1 MPQVLSLL
9 RAHEVMAAQP
19 QRDTTAE
26 LSALILQSQNTLADI
41 LTRNFTGEIA
51 NQAKAIIV
59 TEMRDL
65 EMRLRDALKPP
76 SMEELQ
82 AYIEERVRQHI
93 SEAISAIEWPEP
105 EEDDDEEE
113 EAPKTVS
120 VTRKDGVIVGVS
132 VGDTKYD
139 VVRNKQGL
147 IKEVKPRA
155 N

>member
-1 MPQVLSLL
+1 MSRLANVLQMAQMPT
-9 RAHEVMAAQP
+9 

-76 SMEELQ
+76 SLEELQ
-82 AYIEERVRQHI
+82 AYIEERVRQHL

-105 EEDDDEEE
+105 EEDEDEEE

-147 IKEVKPRA
+147 IKEVRPRG
-155 N
+155 

>member
-1 MPQVLSLL
+1 MSRLANVLQMSQMP
-9 RAHEVMAAQP
+9 A

-76 SMEELQ
+76 SMEEVQ
-82 AYIEERVRQHI
+82 AYVEERVRQAV
-93 SEAISAIEWPEP
+93 SEAFSAIEWPEP
-105 EEDDDEEE
+105 DEDEDEEE
-113 EAPKTVS
+113 DEPKTVS
-120 VTRKDGVIVGVS
+120 VVRKDGVISGVK
-132 VGDTKYD
+132 VGDTQYD
-139 VVRNKQGL
+139 VIRNKQGL
-147 IKEVKPRA
+147 IKEVKPRI

>member
-1 MPQVLSLL
+1 MSRLANVL
-9 RAHEVMAAQP
+9 HMAQGPTPQP

-51 NQAKAIIV
+51 NQAKSIIV

-76 SMEELQ
+76 SMEEVQ
-82 AYIEERVRQHI
+82 AYVSECVRQAV
-93 SEAISAIEWPEP
+93 SEAFSAIEWPEP
-105 EEDDDEEE
+105 EEDEGEEE

-120 VTRKDGVIVGVS
+120 VVRKDGVIVEAS
-132 VGDTKYD
+132 IGDIKYD
-139 VVRNKQGL
+139 VIRNKQGL
-147 IKEVKPRA
+147 IKEVRPRG
-155 N
+155 

>member
-1 MPQVLSLL
+1 MSRLANVLQMAQMPT
-9 RAHEVMAAQP
+9 

-51 NQAKAIIV
+51 NQAKSIIV

>member
-1 MPQVLSLL
+1 
-9 RAHEVMAAQP
+9 MAAQP

-51 NQAKAIIV
+51 NQAKSIIV

>member
-1 MPQVLSLL
+1 MSRLANVLQMAQMPT
-9 RAHEVMAAQP
+9 

-93 SEAISAIEWPEP
+93 SDAMSAIEWPEP
-105 EEDDDEEE
+105 EEDEDEEE

-147 IKEVKPRA
+147 IKEVRPRG
-155 N
+155 

>member
-1 MPQVLSLL
+1 MSRLANVLQMAQMPT
-9 RAHEVMAAQP
+9 

-76 SMEELQ
+76 SLEELQ
-82 AYIEERVRQHI
+82 AYIEERVRQHL
-93 SEAISAIEWPEP
+93 SDAMSAIEWPEP
-105 EEDDDEEE
+105 EEDEDEEE

-147 IKEVKPRA
+147 IKEVRPCG
-155 N
+155 

>member
-1 MPQVLSLL
+1 MSRLANVLQMAQMPT
-9 RAHEVMAAQP
+9 

-76 SMEELQ
+76 SLEELQ

-105 EEDDDEEE
+105 EEDEDEEE

-147 IKEVKPRA
+147 IKEVRPRG
-155 N
+155 

>member
-1 MPQVLSLL
+1 MSRLANVLQ
-9 RAHEVMAAQP
+9 MAQTP
-19 QRDTTAE
+19 TQRDTTAE

-76 SMEELQ
+76 SLEELQ
-82 AYIEERVRQHI
+82 AYIEERVRQHL
-93 SEAISAIEWPEP
+93 SDAMSAIEWPEP
-105 EEDDDEEE
+105 EEDEDEEE

-147 IKEVKPRA
+147 IKEVRPRG
-155 N
+155 

>member
-1 MPQVLSLL
+1 MAQMPT
-9 RAHEVMAAQP
+9 

-76 SMEELQ
+76 SLEELQ
-82 AYIEERVRQHI
+82 AYIEERVRQHL
-93 SEAISAIEWPEP
+93 SDAMSAIEWPEP
-105 EEDDDEEE
+105 EEDEDEEE

-147 IKEVKPRA
+147 IKEVRPRG
-155 N
+155 

>member
-1 MPQVLSLL
+1 MSRLANVLQMAQMPT
-9 RAHEVMAAQP
+9 

-76 SMEELQ
+76 SMEEVQ
-82 AYIEERVRQHI
+82 AYVSECVRQAV
-93 SEAISAIEWPEP
+93 SEAFSAIEWPEP
-105 EEDDDEEE
+105 EEDEDEEE

-120 VTRKDGVIVGVS
+120 VVRKDGVINGVK
-132 VGDTKYD
+132 VGDVSYD
-139 VVRNKQGL
+139 VIRNKQGL
-147 IKEVKPRA
+147 IKEVRPRG
-155 N
+155 

>member
-1 MPQVLSLL
+1 MSRLANVLQMAQMPT
-9 RAHEVMAAQP
+9 

-76 SMEELQ
+76 SLEELQ
-82 AYIEERVRQHI
+82 AYIEERVRQHL
-93 SEAISAIEWPEP
+93 SDAMSAIEWPEP
-105 EEDDDEEE
+105 EEDEDEEE

-147 IKEVKPRA
+147 IKEVRPRG
-155 N
+155 

>member
-1 MPQVLSLL
+1 MAQMPT
-9 RAHEVMAAQP
+9 

-76 SMEELQ
+76 SLEELQ

-105 EEDDDEEE
+105 EEDEDEEE

-147 IKEVKPRA
+147 IKEVRPRG
-155 N
+155 

>member
-1 MPQVLSLL
+1 MSRLANVLQMAQMPT
-9 RAHEVMAAQP
+9 

-51 NQAKAIIV
+51 NQAKSIIV

-105 EEDDDEEE
+105 EEDEDEEE

-147 IKEVKPRA
+147 IKEVRPRG
-155 N
+155 